1 MRYAVIDI
9 SASSLSLLIADI
21 NGELKVQFTDRET
34 LSVLHYAENGTLS
47 LRGIRKIA
55 DGLKRLKNVAIKYG
69 AEKCYVI
76 STASVRNFKNYE
88 EVEAALKEFAGV
100 ELNLLSGEEEA
111 FCDLTA
117 NSGAPEKSLLVDIG
131 GGSIEVC
138 DPAGTGSSAFL
149 DFGTIGLKRKF
160 VRHTHPSEE
169 EAVRIRRHVKKSL
182 AKLGFGTPGEYE
194 SALLLGPVDHAIA
207 EMYAD
212 RYGIKG
218 ESVELEYDKLKKLRN
233 FLLTSSKRSLLI
245 VKIAPER
252 MNTFVT
258 SVVALCAVL
267 KYYGIERAVR
277 SPYGVKE
284 GYLLLVAKGGRED
297 KETPLTA
304 PAPAPAETEQESAQE
319 TAQESTDENTQENT
333 QEIVEKS
340 TKDSENS

>member
-9 SASSLSLLIADI
+9 SASSLSLLVADI

-34 LSVLHYAENGTLS
+34 LSVLHYAEEGKLTE
-47 LRGIRKIA
+47 RGIRKIA
-55 DGLKRLKNVAIKYG
+55 EGLKRLKNVAVKYG

-88 EVEAALKEFAGV
+88 EVETALKDLAGV

-194 SALLLGPVDHAIA
+194 LALLLGPVDHAIA

-233 FLLTSSKRSLLI
+233 FLLSSSKRSLLI

-252 MNTFVT
+252 MDTFVT

-284 GYLLLVAKGGRED
+284 GYLLLVAKGGREGR
-297 KETPLTA
+297 ETPLGNIKPAA
-304 PAPAPAETEQESAQE
+304 PADDKTEQNEQQE
-319 TAQESTDENTQENT
+319 QDQE
-333 QEIVEKS
+333 
-340 TKDSENS
+340 

>member
-138 DPAGTGSSAFL
+138 DPAGTG
-149 DFGTIGLKRKF
+149 TIGLKRKF

-182 AKLGFGTPGEYE
+182 QKLGFGTPGEYE

-304 PAPAPAETEQESAQE
+304 PAEAAEETVQENIQE
-319 TAQESTDENTQENT
+319 NAQESTDENTQE
-333 QEIVEKS
+333 S

>member
-9 SASSLSLLIADI
+9 SASSLSLLVADI
-21 NGELKVQFTDRET
+21 NGELSVQFTDRET
-34 LSVLHYAENGTLS
+34 LSVLHYAEGRKLS
-47 LRGIRKIA
+47 ARGIKKVA
-55 DGLKRLKNVAIKYG
+55 DGLKRLKNVAVKYG

-76 STASVRNFKNYE
+76 STASVRNFENYA
-88 EVEAALKEFAGV
+88 EVEAALKELAGV

-117 NSGAPEKSLLVDIG
+117 NSGAPENSLLIDIG

-138 DPAGTGSSAFL
+138 DPAGAGSSAFL
-149 DFGTIGLKRKF
+149 DYGTIGLKRKF
-160 VRHTHPSEE
+160 VKHTHPDEQ

-182 AKLGFGTPGEYE
+182 EKLAFGAPGEYE
-194 SALLLGPVDHAIA
+194 SALLLGPVDHAIC
-207 EMYAD
+207 EMYMD

-218 ESVELEYDKLKKLRN
+218 EPVELEYDKLKKLRN
-233 FLLTSSKRSLLI
+233 FLLSSSKRSLLI

-252 MNTFVT
+252 MDTFVT

-297 KETPLTA
+297 RETPLEAA
-304 PAPAPAETEQESAQE
+304 PSLRAVPAAEQAQSEEQ
-319 TAQESTDENTQENT
+319 
-333 QEIVEKS
+333 
-340 TKDSENS
+340 TKNENS